1 MDEYQKKYIGG
12 VLVWSLFVSGILF
25 LFICLF
31 SVNIDSRTV
40 EIGIAPLVGLLL
52 VVNMALTAFL
62 VKL

>member
-1 MDEYQKKYIGG
+1 MDEHQKKYIGG

-40 EIGIAPLVGLLL
+40 EIGIAPLVSLLL